1 MFISIF
7 KIFYLT
13 YSYIPIIRRILR
25 TIIGGNRDKKEEI
38 KLLDDLSDDLTLGIL
53 SNDKSLKEPL
63 NNEQTQYPKN

>member
-1 MFISIF
+1 M
-7 KIFYLT
+7 
-13 YSYIPIIRRILR
+13 PIIRRILR

>member
-1 MFISIF
+1 M
-7 KIFYLT
+7 
-13 YSYIPIIRRILR
+13 PIIRRMLR

-38 KLLDDLSDDLTLGIL
+38 KLLDDLTDDLSLGIL